1 MTPIT
6 WRDEY
11 SVGLPDVDHEHRVL
25 IAMINE
31 LAESLGPGT
40 PNARIVEALGEIC
53 SRIAAHF
60 ALEEREMRGLK
71 YIGLGEHKRDHE
83 RLLEDIQDI
92 MADVESPAG
101 YDAAL
106 LEGRLTTWFT
116 EHFRTQDARLHHWLA
131 NRIRRDSGPA

>member
-31 LAESLGPGT
+31 LAAALGPET
-40 PNARIVEALGEIC
+40 PRERIVAALGEIC

-60 ALEEREMRGLK
+60 ALEEREMRGLD
-71 YIGLGEHKRDHE
+71 YPGLGEHKRDHE
-83 RLLEDIQDI
+83 SLLEDILDI

-101 YDAAL
+101 YDAAPL
-106 LEGRLTTWFT
+106 QRRLSAWFT

-131 NRIRRDSGPA
+131 NRR

>member
-1 MTPIT
+1 MSLIA

-31 LAESLGPGT
+31 VADALGPGT
-40 PNARIVEALGEIC
+40 SNARIVEGLGEIC

-60 ALEEREMRGLK
+60 ALEEREMRSLK

-83 RLLEDIQDI
+83 RLLEDILDI
-92 MADVESPAG
+92 MADVESPSG

-106 LEGRLTTWFT
+106 LERRLTAWFT
-116 EHFRTQDARLHHWLA
+116 EHFRTHDARLHNWLEKH
-131 NRIRRDSGPA
+131 R

>member
-1 MTPIT
+1 VTAIT

-31 LAESLGPGT
+31 LAETLGPET
-40 PNARIVEALGEIC
+40 PRERIVGALGEIC

-71 YIGLGEHKRDHE
+71 YIGLAEHKRDHE
-83 RLLEDIQDI
+83 RLLEDILDI
-92 MADVESPAG
+92 MADVEAPAD
-101 YDAAL
+101 YDPAV
-106 LEGRLTTWFT
+106 LERRLTLWFT
-116 EHFRTQDARLHHWLA
+116 EHFRTHDARLHHWLEKH
-131 NRIRRDSGPA
+131 R